1 MSLSFRMRY
10 YQYSRARRV
19 ACLESIPPVGEQRY
33 SPIPVPPISAEEQR
47 LRAHRQREFADR
59 GAQMVHEY
67 PDGVPISRTGK
78 LSKQW
83 GGNPPG
89 PGVWILVGLALLSF
103 LSTWYFMNNN
113 GGDILLILLC
123 VLSCVS
129 LFAFFAIAIAKSI
142 FRQYRIIRAGY
153 MRLYVKVDSRYI
165 DSHRVFYHEI
175 RSWAYDGVYLILD
188 TRKVSLNIPV
198 SQVDCTWIIAQLIY
212 RDRYGVWASDYN
224 DPRFT
229 ECLAV
234 DSDWWM
240 VLSSDEYAR
249 IRGFVLPTVFN
260 NSIPNLLNNIL
271 IPSATNEF
279 LLSP

>member
-1 MSLSFRMRY
+1 
-10 YQYSRARRV
+10 
-19 ACLESIPPVGEQRY
+19 
-33 SPIPVPPISAEEQR
+33 
-47 LRAHRQREFADR
+47 
-59 GAQMVHEY
+59 MVQEH
-67 PDGVPISRTGK
+67 PDGVPMSRTGK
-78 LSKQW
+78 LPKQW

-89 PGVWILVGLALLSF
+89 LGVWILVGLALLSF

-123 VLSCVS
+123 VLSCVA
-129 LFAFFAIAIAKSI
+129 LFTFFAIAIAKSI

-175 RSWAYDGVYLILD
+175 HSWAYDGVYLILD